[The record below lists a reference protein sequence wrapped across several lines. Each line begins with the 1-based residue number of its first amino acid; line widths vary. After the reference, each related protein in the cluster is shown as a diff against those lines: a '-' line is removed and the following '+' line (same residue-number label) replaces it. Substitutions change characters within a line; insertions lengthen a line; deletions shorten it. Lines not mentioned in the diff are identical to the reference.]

1 MPLDKKLV
9 CLAHIIGLYQ
19 VIVLPYFYFLF
30 FKILFIFYFERE
42 CTHVWRAGG
51 REGKSR
57 GEGQSQRERLGVGS
71 RGIPLP
77 VTPWGKEQ
85 AWGGGWPCHHLGV
98 KGSSGPLPPLS
109 SAPLYSQLRAP
120 QGRAGEPGFPKRDT
134 PPLTQ
139 EAAEVPELG
148 APS

>member
-30 FKILFIFYFERE
+30 FKILIDFYFERE

-57 GEGQSQRERLGVGS
+57 GEGQSQADSVLSQEPSVRLD
-71 RGIPLP
+71 LM
-77 VTPWGKEQ
+77 T
-85 AWGGGWPCHHLGV
+85 
-98 KGSSGPLPPLS
+98 LS
-109 SAPLYSQLRAP
+109 IM
-120 QGRAGEPGFPKRDT
+120 T
-134 PPLTQ
+134 
-139 EAAEVPELG
+139 
-148 APS
+148 